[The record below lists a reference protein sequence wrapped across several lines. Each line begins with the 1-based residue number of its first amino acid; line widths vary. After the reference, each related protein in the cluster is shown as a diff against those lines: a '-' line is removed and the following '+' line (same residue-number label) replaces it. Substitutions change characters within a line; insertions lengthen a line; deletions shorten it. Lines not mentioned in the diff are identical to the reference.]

1 MDLSPGQKK
10 AVFAAVVLVLVAL
23 GLWLVVPKVT
33 SSHASGTPTASP
45 TPTAT
50 APVPVTTITAT
61 ATPSN
66 ASVSPDAAGNPNIY
80 SWLPFT
86 QQGLAAAAAV
96 TVKFASAYNT
106 FTYTESASAYVASM
120 NGLITSQ
127 LAASLNN
134 VYTTPGVA
142 SLRTQEKQT
151 STGSAVINSLRAFG
165 NSSLTF
171 VVAGTQHLVSSK
183 GTSNGTT
190 QYAITV
196 TGSGTSWQVNDIELA
211 SAGNT

>member
-151 STGSAVINSLRAFG
+151 STGSAVISSLRAFG